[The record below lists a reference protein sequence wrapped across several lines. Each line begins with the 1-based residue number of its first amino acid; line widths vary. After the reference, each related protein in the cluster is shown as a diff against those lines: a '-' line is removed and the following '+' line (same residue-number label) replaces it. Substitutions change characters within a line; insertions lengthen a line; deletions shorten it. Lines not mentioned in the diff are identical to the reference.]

1 MRTFDARLSRASFWT
16 VLVAP
21 PAIFLL
27 IVQGWANGIEHG
39 ELSVRSTLFIMALAQ
54 LIPLG
59 ALVWMLLSTAAY
71 SVGGGKLVVHSVM
84 ADREFSL
91 SALSEPPQ
99 LRGEVI
105 MLRLP
110 RRILVRV
117 EQPQA
122 CWSEIVEAA
131 GLS

>member
-16 VLVAP
+16 VLIAP
-21 PAIFLL
+21 PMIFLL
-27 IVQGWANGIEHG
+27 IVQGWANGLEHG
-39 ELSVRSTLFIMALAQ
+39 ELGVHSTLFIMALAQ
-54 LIPLG
+54 LIPFG
-59 ALVWMLLSTAAY
+59 ALLWMLLSTAAY

-91 SALSEPPQ
+91 STLIEPPQ
-99 LRGEVI
+99 LHGEVI
-105 MLRLP
+105 TLRLP

-117 EQPQA
+117 AEPQA
-122 CWSEIVEAA
+122 CWSEIVESA